1 MTNKSISL
9 KIFGKITL
17 YWADIS
23 DFGQSA
29 PFGCLMSLVKSTSWL
44 KHILQRLCT
53 PGKSA
58 VVYTNGSFKSKCF
71 GHITNFAKK
80 KCDILIISL
89 PRRLQPP
96 SCQVE
101 PRDLCQRT
109 FQARC
114 GAPPSPPWSP
124 PPPPPATYRG
134 GHTDANSQAVTRS
147 VLVGCIFQ
155 IFPVNYANASNQVII
170 TVILSICPDLR
181 LVALRSRLVDL
192 WNSQKLKIEMDGRCS
207 VWYAW
212 ELLNSELPVMICV
225 KPSFTHQ
232 MCQGF
237 EFVCCFVFVYLFCL
251 EMFWRWFVWNPPLP
265 TSRCAKALK
274 RVERACECGNWIIF
288 SIPPS
293 KKTSWHQQKILLIQ

>member
-1 MTNKSISL
+1 MVITTSKPFIWEERGLRTKKERLVKCETTQKRPAMTNKSISL

-80 KCDILIISL
+80 KSNILIISL

-124 PPPPPATYRG
+124 PPPLATCRG
-134 GHTDANSQAVTRS
+134 GHTDANSQAVIRS
-147 VLVGCIFQ
+147 VLV
-155 IFPVNYANASNQVII
+155 
-170 TVILSICPDLR
+170 
-181 LVALRSRLVDL
+181 
-192 WNSQKLKIEMDGRCS
+192 
-207 VWYAW
+207 
-212 ELLNSELPVMICV
+212 
-225 KPSFTHQ
+225 
-232 MCQGF
+232 
-237 EFVCCFVFVYLFCL
+237 
-251 EMFWRWFVWNPPLP
+251 
-265 TSRCAKALK
+265 
-274 RVERACECGNWIIF
+274 
-288 SIPPS
+288 
-293 KKTSWHQQKILLIQ
+293 